1 MKNFETICVQ
11 GTYKPKD
18 GEPRVLPIS
27 QSTAYLHESSDD
39 LADLFSLSREGHIY
53 SRISNPTV
61 SAVEGKI
68 NLLEGG
74 VGCLGASSGHA
85 AMVNII
91 FSLCEAGDHIVSSS
105 KIYGGVFNLL
115 SRTLSSYNI
124 TTTFV
129 NPNSTKEEIVSAC
142 KSNTKFIFG
151 ESISNPDMTIL
162 NFEEFSQAAK
172 EVDVPLV
179 IDNTLLTPFNF
190 KPFEHGANIIIHSG
204 SKYFDGHGVA
214 MSGFIIDGGNY
225 NYANGKFKRLSQ
237 PDPSYNNIVYT
248 DTFKEAAF
256 ITRARTC
263 FTRDFGNY
271 LSPFNAF
278 LIHMNL
284 ETLHLRMEKHNENAL
299 KLANFLIDNENVEN
313 VYYPAL
319 KGSRGYDQYL
329 KYMDKGISGVL
340 SFLVKGGR
348 EQAKA
353 LTSKLQLATIVTHLG
368 DLRTIVLHPAST
380 THSQL
385 DEEAL
390 INAGVLPNLIRVSVG
405 IENIDDIIEDFKQAL
420 E

>member
-1 MKNFETICVQ
+1 MKKIETICVQ

-27 QSTAYLHESSDD
+27 QSTAYLHESSED
-39 LADLFSLSREGHIY
+39 LAMLFSLEKPGHIY

-61 SAVEGKI
+61 AEVEGKI

-74 VGCLGASSGHA
+74 VGCLAASSGHA
-85 AMVNII
+85 AMINVV

-115 SRTLSSYNI
+115 SKTLASYGI
-124 TTTFV
+124 TTSFV
-129 NPNSTKEEIVSAC
+129 KPNSTKEEIISAC
-142 KSNTKFIFG
+142 KPNTKFIFG

-162 NFEEFSQAAK
+162 DFDEFTSAAK

-179 IDNTLLTPFNF
+179 IDNTLLTPYNF
-190 KPFEHGANIIIHSG
+190 RPFEHGANIIIHSG
-204 SKYFDGHGVA
+204 SKYMDGHGVA
-214 MSGFIIDGGNY
+214 MAGFIIDGGNY
-225 NYANGKFKRLSQ
+225 NYANGKFKRLSE

-248 DTFKEAAF
+248 DTFKEAPF

-284 ETLHLRMEKHNENAL
+284 ETLHLRMERHNDNAFKLATFLNEN
-299 KLANFLIDNENVEN
+299 KNVEKIF
-313 VYYPAL
+313 YPAVNHTD
-319 KGSRGYDQYL
+319 GHEEYL
-329 KYMDKGISGVL
+329 KYMDKGISGVMA
-340 SFLVKGGR
+340 FLVKGGR
-348 EQAKA
+348 DEAKA
-353 LTSKLQLATIVTHLG
+353 FTSKLKLATIVTHLG

-385 DEEAL
+385 SDEEL
-390 INAGVLPNLIRVSVG
+390 KNAGVLPNLIRVSVG
-405 IENIDDIIEDFKQAL
+405 IENIEDIIDDFKQAL